1 MYALG
6 IDGGGTRTRAV
17 LVDASGEID
26 GWRMGGCG
34 NFQVVGLQGLESLLR
49 ELIYELG
56 GQAKG
61 GGVSLCLGLAGAG
74 RPDEQAA
81 IADLVRDRGW
91 ADLVC
96 VVSDARVALEGAHG
110 GEAGIIVIAG
120 TGSIVL
126 GKNSA
131 GKEARTGGWGPLL
144 GDEGSGYSIGLEA
157 LRAVFK
163 ARDGWGKDTSLS
175 EELRRELGLRNWDE
189 AVQKVYGGE
198 IGRERIAGLGPFVFE
213 AARGGDG
220 VAQQIVE
227 SAGMALGHQ
236 VRAVARRLKIAG
248 AVDLS
253 GVGGVLKERDM
264 LWPALER
271 AAGRQM
277 GELRWRTAL
286 LPPVMGAVLLARR
299 QAGLGISEELID
311 RLVRT
316 CPAGL

>member
-17 LVDASGEID
+17 LVDAAGEIG
-26 GWRMGGCG
+26 GWTMAGCG
-34 NFQVVGLQGLESLLR
+34 NFQVVGLRGLESLLR
-49 ELIYELG
+49 GLIYELG
-56 GQAKG
+56 DPAKDG
-61 GGVSLCLGLAGAG
+61 RVSLCLGLAGAG

-81 IADLVRDRGW
+81 IAALVRARGW
-91 ADLVC
+91 TDLVC

-110 GEAGIIVIAG
+110 GEAGLIVISG

-126 GKNSA
+126 GKNSV
-131 GKEARTGGWGPLL
+131 GKEARAGGWGALL

-163 ARDGWGKDTSLS
+163 ARDGWGKDTSLND
-175 EELRRELGLRNWDE
+175 ELRRELGLGNWDE

-198 IGRERIAGLGPFVFE
+198 IDRERIAGLGPFVFA
-213 AARGGDG
+213 AARRGDG

-227 SAGMALGHQ
+227 SAGTALGHQ
-236 VRAVARRLKIAG
+236 IGAVARRLEMTGGVALAG
-248 AVDLS
+248 A
-253 GVGGVLKERDM
+253 GGVLKERDM
-264 LWPALER
+264 LWPALVR
-271 AAGRQM
+271 AAGCQM
-277 GELRWRTAL
+277 KELRWRAAL

-299 QAGLGISEELID
+299 QAGLGVGEELVD
-311 RLVRT
+311 RLART